1 MATRTITLNILIN
14 GTGTEIPNLLTTD
27 PYELYLIQGTA
38 IAIGNYAIVPTG
50 TPSLGLTYKF
60 KYKASLDITTN
71 SKTFSLFGT
80 SITQEQLNKNWS
92 AECYY
97 NGTSW
102 DIILDMDFS
111 EAGIISSNNLQAN
124 IINSTA
130 LANGSVT
137 TPKLANLAVTDAKL
151 ASDAVTTSK
160 ILDANV
166 TTAKIADDAITT
178 VKVLDAN
185 ITTPKIND
193 LAVTTNKLANDSVT
207 NSKLGTMTAS
217 SIKIG
222 DASGNPQDLSIGL
235 DEIPIGNGTTITTI
249 NKSSLLY
256 SGGWNLSGNTG
267 TTPGTD
273 FLGTTDSKDLVF
285 KVGSLESGRINI
297 SDGNTSFGRLSLYV
311 NTGFSNTAFGS
322 QSLQNNISG
331 ARNTSVGTS
340 SLSGVSTGTD
350 NIGIGLSAGSNI
362 TTGDNNTIIGS
373 SANVDSINAS
383 SRIALGSGA
392 IATEDYQFAIPND
405 VIKIKWRGVSYS
417 LPATDG
423 TAGQKLTTDGSGNLS
438 WT

>member
-1 MATRTITLNILIN
+1 MATRTVTLNILIN

-111 EAGIISSNNLQAN
+111 EAGIISSTNLQSN

-193 LAVTTNKLANDSVT
+193 LAVTTNKINTGAVTNTKVASNAIDTANIITNAVT
-207 NSKLGTMTAS
+207 NSKLALGTPS
-217 SIKIG
+217 SVKIV
-222 DASGNPQDLSIGL
+222 DAAGNVQDLAL
-235 DEIPIGNGTTITTI
+235 AVDELPIGNGTTIAPISVNSISQGIGQRCFETVNISFESGEQALNRVYLPKCYIEQIIFQVTKDLSGTDDGVVATYVNASATTPPDI
-249 NKSSLLY
+249 TYPAGSTIPSTNSLIY
-256 SGGWNLSGNTG
+256 SVHPTITSPTGGWIELRTSK
-267 TTPGTD
+267 TTPGGK
-273 FLGTTDSKDLVF
+273 L
-285 KVGSLESGRINI
+285 I
-297 SDGNTSFGRLSLYV
+297 
-311 NTGFSNTAFGS
+311 A
-322 QSLQNNISG
+322 
-331 ARNTSVGTS
+331 
-340 SLSGVSTGTD
+340 
-350 NIGIGLSAGSNI
+350 
-362 TTGDNNTIIGS
+362 
-373 SANVDSINAS
+373 SIVYI
-383 SRIALGSGA
+383 R
-392 IATEDYQFAIPND
+392 Q
-405 VIKIKWRGVSYS
+405 
-417 LPATDG
+417 
-423 TAGQKLTTDGSGNLS
+423 
-438 WT
+438 

>member
-102 DIILDMDFS
+102 DIVLDMDFS
-111 EAGIISSNNLQAN
+111 ESGIISSSNLQAN

-151 ASDAVTTSK
+151 ASDAVITSK

-178 VKVLDAN
+178 IKVLDAN

-193 LAVTTNKLANDSVT
+193 LAITTNKINTGAVTNAKVASNAIDTANIITNAVT
-207 NSKLGTMTAS
+207 NSKLALGTPS
-217 SIKIG
+217 SVKII
-222 DASGNPQDLSIGL
+222 DAAGNVQDLPL
-235 DEIPIGNGTTITTI
+235 AVDELPIGNGTTVVPISVNSISQGIGQRCFETVNISFESGEQALNRVYLPKCYIEQIIFQVTKDLSGTDDGVVATYVNASATTPPNITYPAGSTI
-249 NKSSLLY
+249 PSTNSLIY
-256 SGGWNLSGNTG
+256 SVHPTITSPTGGWIELRTSK
-267 TTPGTD
+267 TTPGGK
-273 FLGTTDSKDLVF
+273 LIASIV
-285 KVGSLESGRINI
+285 
-297 SDGNTSFGRLSLYV
+297 YV
-311 NTGFSNTAFGS
+311 R
-322 QSLQNNISG
+322 Q
-331 ARNTSVGTS
+331 
-340 SLSGVSTGTD
+340 
-350 NIGIGLSAGSNI
+350 
-362 TTGDNNTIIGS
+362 
-373 SANVDSINAS
+373 
-383 SRIALGSGA
+383 
-392 IATEDYQFAIPND
+392 
-405 VIKIKWRGVSYS
+405 
-417 LPATDG
+417 
-423 TAGQKLTTDGSGNLS
+423 
-438 WT
+438 

>member
-193 LAVTTNKLANDSVT
+193 LAVTTNKINTGAVTNAKVASNAIDTANIITNAVT
-207 NSKLGTMTAS
+207 NSKLALGTPS
-217 SIKIG
+217 SVKIV
-222 DASGNPQDLSIGL
+222 DAAGNVQDLAL
-235 DEIPIGNGTTITTI
+235 AVDELPIGNGTTVVPISVNSISQGIGQRCFETVNISFESGEQALNRVYLPKCYIEQIIFQVTKDLSGTDDGVVATYVNASATTPPDITYPAGSTI
-249 NKSSLLY
+249 PSTNSLIY
-256 SGGWNLSGNTG
+256 SVHPTITSPTGGWIELRTSK
-267 TTPGTD
+267 TTPGGK
-273 FLGTTDSKDLVF
+273 L
-285 KVGSLESGRINI
+285 I
-297 SDGNTSFGRLSLYV
+297 
-311 NTGFSNTAFGS
+311 A
-322 QSLQNNISG
+322 
-331 ARNTSVGTS
+331 
-340 SLSGVSTGTD
+340 
-350 NIGIGLSAGSNI
+350 
-362 TTGDNNTIIGS
+362 
-373 SANVDSINAS
+373 SIVYI
-383 SRIALGSGA
+383 R
-392 IATEDYQFAIPND
+392 Q
-405 VIKIKWRGVSYS
+405 
-417 LPATDG
+417 
-423 TAGQKLTTDGSGNLS
+423 
-438 WT
+438 

>member
-14 GTGTEIPNLLTTD
+14 GTGTEIPSLLTTD

-38 IAIGNYAIVPTG
+38 IAIGNYALVPTG

-60 KYKASLDITTN
+60 KYKATLDITTN

-80 SITQEQLNKNWS
+80 NITQEQLNKNWS

-111 EAGIISSNNLQAN
+111 EAGIISSTNLQSN

-193 LAVTTNKLANDSVT
+193 LAITTNKINAGAVTNAKVASNAIDTANIITNAVT
-207 NSKLGTMTAS
+207 NSKLALGTPS
-217 SIKIG
+217 SVKIV
-222 DASGNPQDLSIGL
+222 DAAGNVQDLAL
-235 DEIPIGNGTTITTI
+235 AVDELPIGNGTTVVPISVNSISQGIGQRCFETVNISFESGEQALNRVYLPKCYIEQIIFQVTKDLSGTDDGVVATYVNASATTPPNITYPAGSTI
-249 NKSSLLY
+249 PSTNSLIY
-256 SGGWNLSGNTG
+256 SVHPTITSPTGGWIELRTSK
-267 TTPGTD
+267 TTPGGK
-273 FLGTTDSKDLVF
+273 L
-285 KVGSLESGRINI
+285 I
-297 SDGNTSFGRLSLYV
+297 
-311 NTGFSNTAFGS
+311 A
-322 QSLQNNISG
+322 
-331 ARNTSVGTS
+331 
-340 SLSGVSTGTD
+340 
-350 NIGIGLSAGSNI
+350 
-362 TTGDNNTIIGS
+362 
-373 SANVDSINAS
+373 SIVYI
-383 SRIALGSGA
+383 R
-392 IATEDYQFAIPND
+392 Q
-405 VIKIKWRGVSYS
+405 
-417 LPATDG
+417 
-423 TAGQKLTTDGSGNLS
+423 
-438 WT
+438 

>member
-1 MATRTITLNILIN
+1 MATRTITLNILLN
-14 GTGTEIPNLLTTD
+14 GTGTEIPSLLTTD

-111 EAGIISSNNLQAN
+111 EAGIISSTNLQSN

-193 LAVTTNKLANDSVT
+193 LAVTTNKINTGAVTNTKVASNAIDTANIITNAVT
-207 NSKLGTMTAS
+207 NSKLALGTPS
-217 SIKIG
+217 SVKIV
-222 DASGNPQDLSIGL
+222 DAAGNVQDLAL
-235 DEIPIGNGTTITTI
+235 AVDELPIGNGTTVVPISVNSISQGIGQRCFETVNISFESGEQALNRVYLPKCYIEQIIFQVTKDLSGTDDGVVATYVNASATTPPDITYPAGSTI
-249 NKSSLLY
+249 PSTNSLIY
-256 SGGWNLSGNTG
+256 SVHPTITSPTGGWIELRTSK
-267 TTPGTD
+267 TTPGGK
-273 FLGTTDSKDLVF
+273 L
-285 KVGSLESGRINI
+285 I
-297 SDGNTSFGRLSLYV
+297 
-311 NTGFSNTAFGS
+311 A
-322 QSLQNNISG
+322 
-331 ARNTSVGTS
+331 
-340 SLSGVSTGTD
+340 
-350 NIGIGLSAGSNI
+350 
-362 TTGDNNTIIGS
+362 
-373 SANVDSINAS
+373 SIVYI
-383 SRIALGSGA
+383 R
-392 IATEDYQFAIPND
+392 Q
-405 VIKIKWRGVSYS
+405 
-417 LPATDG
+417 
-423 TAGQKLTTDGSGNLS
+423 
-438 WT
+438 

>member
-111 EAGIISSNNLQAN
+111 EAGIISSTNLQSN

-185 ITTPKIND
+185 ITTSKIND
-193 LAVTTNKLANDSVT
+193 LAVTTNKINTGAVTNAKVASNAIDTPNIVTNAVT
-207 NSKLGTMTAS
+207 NSKLALGTPS
-217 SIKIG
+217 SVKIV
-222 DASGNPQDLSIGL
+222 DAAGNVQDLAL
-235 DEIPIGNGTTITTI
+235 AVDELPIGNGTTVVPISVNSISQGIGQRCFETVNISFESGEQALNRVYLPKCYIEQIIFQVTKDLSGTDDGVVATYVNASATTPPNITYPAGSTI
-249 NKSSLLY
+249 PSTNSLIY
-256 SGGWNLSGNTG
+256 SVHPTITSPTGGWIELRTSK
-267 TTPGTD
+267 TTPGGK
-273 FLGTTDSKDLVF
+273 LIASIV
-285 KVGSLESGRINI
+285 
-297 SDGNTSFGRLSLYV
+297 YV
-311 NTGFSNTAFGS
+311 R
-322 QSLQNNISG
+322 Q
-331 ARNTSVGTS
+331 
-340 SLSGVSTGTD
+340 
-350 NIGIGLSAGSNI
+350 
-362 TTGDNNTIIGS
+362 
-373 SANVDSINAS
+373 
-383 SRIALGSGA
+383 
-392 IATEDYQFAIPND
+392 
-405 VIKIKWRGVSYS
+405 
-417 LPATDG
+417 
-423 TAGQKLTTDGSGNLS
+423 
-438 WT
+438 

>member
-1 MATRTITLNILIN
+1 MATRTITLNILLN
-14 GTGTEIPNLLTTD
+14 GTGTEIPSLLTTD

-185 ITTPKIND
+185 ITTSKIND
-193 LAVTTNKLANDSVT
+193 LAVTTNKINTGAVTNAKVASNAIDTANIITNAVT
-207 NSKLGTMTAS
+207 NSKLALGTPS
-217 SIKIG
+217 SVKIV
-222 DASGNPQDLSIGL
+222 DAAGNVQDLAL
-235 DEIPIGNGTTITTI
+235 AVDELPIGNGTTVVPISVNSISQGIGQRCFETVNISFESGEQALNRVYLPKCYIEQIIFQVTKDLSGTDDGVVATYVNASATTPPDITYPAGSTI
-249 NKSSLLY
+249 PSTNSLIY
-256 SGGWNLSGNTG
+256 SVHPTITSPTGGWIELRTSK
-267 TTPGTD
+267 TTPGGK
-273 FLGTTDSKDLVF
+273 L
-285 KVGSLESGRINI
+285 I
-297 SDGNTSFGRLSLYV
+297 
-311 NTGFSNTAFGS
+311 A
-322 QSLQNNISG
+322 
-331 ARNTSVGTS
+331 
-340 SLSGVSTGTD
+340 
-350 NIGIGLSAGSNI
+350 
-362 TTGDNNTIIGS
+362 
-373 SANVDSINAS
+373 SIVYI
-383 SRIALGSGA
+383 R
-392 IATEDYQFAIPND
+392 Q
-405 VIKIKWRGVSYS
+405 
-417 LPATDG
+417 
-423 TAGQKLTTDGSGNLS
+423 
-438 WT
+438 

>member
-111 EAGIISSNNLQAN
+111 ESGIISSNNLQAN
-124 IINSTA
+124 IINSLN

-151 ASDAVTTSK
+151 ASDAVITSK

-193 LAVTTNKLANDSVT
+193 LAVTTNKINIGAVTNTKVASNAIDTANIITNAVT
-207 NSKLGTMTAS
+207 NSKLALGTPS
-217 SIKIG
+217 SVKIV
-222 DASGNPQDLSIGL
+222 DAAGNVQDLAL
-235 DEIPIGNGTTITTI
+235 AVDELPIGNGTTVVPISVNSISQGIGQRCFETVNISFESGEQALNRVYLPKCYIEQIIFQVTKDLSGTDDGVVATYVNASATTPPNITYPAGSTI
-249 NKSSLLY
+249 PSTNSLIY
-256 SGGWNLSGNTG
+256 SVHPTITSPTGGWIELRTSK
-267 TTPGTD
+267 TTPGGK
-273 FLGTTDSKDLVF
+273 L
-285 KVGSLESGRINI
+285 I
-297 SDGNTSFGRLSLYV
+297 
-311 NTGFSNTAFGS
+311 A
-322 QSLQNNISG
+322 
-331 ARNTSVGTS
+331 
-340 SLSGVSTGTD
+340 
-350 NIGIGLSAGSNI
+350 
-362 TTGDNNTIIGS
+362 
-373 SANVDSINAS
+373 SIVYI
-383 SRIALGSGA
+383 R
-392 IATEDYQFAIPND
+392 Q
-405 VIKIKWRGVSYS
+405 
-417 LPATDG
+417 
-423 TAGQKLTTDGSGNLS
+423 
-438 WT
+438 

>member
-1 MATRTITLNILIN
+1 MATRTITLNILLN

-27 PYELYLIQGTA
+27 PYELYLIQNTA

-124 IINSTA
+124 IINSTT

-193 LAVTTNKLANDSVT
+193 LAVTTNKINTGAVTNTKVASNAIDTANIITNAVT
-207 NSKLGTMTAS
+207 NSKLALGTPS
-217 SIKIG
+217 SVKIV
-222 DASGNPQDLSIGL
+222 DAAGNVQDLAL
-235 DEIPIGNGTTITTI
+235 AVDELPIGNGTTIAPISVNSISQGIGQRCFETVNISFESGEQALNRVYLPKCYIEQIIFQVTKDLSGTDDGVVATYVNASATTPPDI
-249 NKSSLLY
+249 TYPAGSTIPSTNSLIY
-256 SGGWNLSGNTG
+256 SVHPTITSPTGGWIELRTSK
-267 TTPGTD
+267 TTPGGK
-273 FLGTTDSKDLVF
+273 L
-285 KVGSLESGRINI
+285 I
-297 SDGNTSFGRLSLYV
+297 
-311 NTGFSNTAFGS
+311 A
-322 QSLQNNISG
+322 
-331 ARNTSVGTS
+331 
-340 SLSGVSTGTD
+340 
-350 NIGIGLSAGSNI
+350 
-362 TTGDNNTIIGS
+362 
-373 SANVDSINAS
+373 SIVYI
-383 SRIALGSGA
+383 R
-392 IATEDYQFAIPND
+392 Q
-405 VIKIKWRGVSYS
+405 
-417 LPATDG
+417 
-423 TAGQKLTTDGSGNLS
+423 
-438 WT
+438 

>member
-1 MATRTITLNILIN
+1 MATRTITLNILLN
-14 GTGTEIPNLLTTD
+14 GTGTEIPSLLTTD

-102 DIILDMDFS
+102 DIVLDMDFS
-111 EAGIISSNNLQAN
+111 ESGIISSNNLQAN

-193 LAVTTNKLANDSVT
+193 LAVTTNKINTGAVTNTKVASNAIDTANIITNAVT
-207 NSKLGTMTAS
+207 NSKLALGTPS
-217 SIKIG
+217 SVKIV
-222 DASGNPQDLSIGL
+222 DAAGNVQDLAL
-235 DEIPIGNGTTITTI
+235 AVDELPIGNGTTVVPISVNSISQGIGQRCFETVNISFESGEQALNRVYLPKCYIEQIIFQVTKDLSGTDDGVVATYVNASATTPPDITYPAGSTI
-249 NKSSLLY
+249 PSTNSLIY
-256 SGGWNLSGNTG
+256 SVHPTITSPTGGWIELRTSK
-267 TTPGTD
+267 TTPGGK
-273 FLGTTDSKDLVF
+273 LIASIV
-285 KVGSLESGRINI
+285 
-297 SDGNTSFGRLSLYV
+297 YV
-311 NTGFSNTAFGS
+311 R
-322 QSLQNNISG
+322 Q
-331 ARNTSVGTS
+331 
-340 SLSGVSTGTD
+340 
-350 NIGIGLSAGSNI
+350 
-362 TTGDNNTIIGS
+362 
-373 SANVDSINAS
+373 
-383 SRIALGSGA
+383 
-392 IATEDYQFAIPND
+392 
-405 VIKIKWRGVSYS
+405 
-417 LPATDG
+417 
-423 TAGQKLTTDGSGNLS
+423 
-438 WT
+438 